1 MCEGFSITTRA
12 KKRVIEPKL
21 DIVQMPF
28 EAALAELERSCEV
41 Q

>member
-1 MCEGFSITTRA
+1 MCEGLSITTRA
-12 KKRVIEPKL
+12 KKRVTEPKL

-28 EAALAELERSCEV
+28 ETALAELE